1 MSQSELLNTLKNM
14 GLDDKEAELYLAS
27 ISLGD
32 ANMTELAKK
41 AGVKRTSAYVVF
53 KSLEKKG
60 LMGSFTMRRGMH
72 FTAIRPEQ
80 LLEKTKQMSERISVV
95 LPELRA
101 MERKAEHHPQI
112 YYYEGKNG
120 YYTAAQDS
128 LRMPGVTVRH
138 IGSLTD
144 LHSIIGYDYDLNVY
158 VPGRLKQRIS
168 IKGLYYQDQV
178 SPEIVAS
185 SAKQLR
191 EIRFLPP
198 QYRERTST
206 LIYGDRVA
214 IFSTKK
220 ELITVIIES
229 QEIAESERKRF
240 DLIWDL
246 VGQNNAPGS
255 R

>member
-1 MSQSELLNTLKNM
+1 MAQQELLNTLKNM

-27 ISLGD
+27 VSLGD

-53 KSLEKKG
+53 QSLERKG
-60 LMGSFTMRRGMH
+60 LMGSFKMRRGLH
-72 FTAIRPEQ
+72 FTATRPE
-80 LLEKTKQMSERISVV
+80 LLLQKTKQMSDQLATV

-101 MERKAEHHPQI
+101 LERKAEHHPRI

-120 YYTAAQDS
+120 YFTAAEDS
-128 LRMPGVTVRH
+128 LRAPNTTIRH
-138 IGSLTD
+138 MGSIQD
-144 LHSIIGYDYDLNVY
+144 LHKIIGQDYDLNVY
-158 VPGRLKQRIS
+158 VPNRIKQHIF
-168 IKGLYYQDQV
+168 IKALYY
-178 SPEIVAS
+178 SEHITPEIKSRSDADE
-185 SAKQLR
+185 LR
-191 EIRFLPP
+191 EIRFLPTK
-198 QYRERTST
+198 YLEKTST

-229 QEIAESERKRF
+229 QDIADSEQKRF

-246 VGQNNAPGS
+246 VGKNTKVK
-255 R
+255 